1 MPAPTAQLT
10 HPRPPGDHGAC
21 PGPGGSPMRVLV
33 VEDERRLAAA
43 LKRGLEAEGFAT
55 DVALDGTD
63 GLWLATEN
71 DYDGIILDIMLP
83 GVNGFQICDRLRK
96 AGDWTPILML
106 TAKDGEYDQAEALD
120 GGADGY
126 LVKPFSYVVLVAQLR
141 AVMRRGRPA
150 RPAELA
156 LGDLRLDP
164 STRRCRRGRT
174 ELELTPKEF
183 SLLEY
188 LLRRPGEVVSKTEL
202 LDHVWDFAFDG
213 DHNVVE
219 VHISALRRKVDQPFD
234 RRSIETVRGAGYRL
248 VPDLEPAVSADENLL
263 RAVK

>member
-1 MPAPTAQLT
+1 MPVPTDQSA
-10 HPRPPGDHGAC
+10 HARPSTDRGASSDAD
-21 PGPGGSPMRVLV
+21 GSPVRVLV
-33 VEDERRLAAA
+33 VEDEKRLAAA

-83 GVNGFQICDRLRK
+83 GINGFQICDRLRE

-141 AVMRRGRPA
+141 AVMRRGRPE
-150 RPAELA
+150 RPVELVV
-156 LGDLRLDP
+156 GDLCLDP

-188 LLRRPGEVVSKTEL
+188 LLRRPGEVVSKAEL

-213 DHNVVE
+213 DQNVVE

-234 RRSIETVRGAGYRL
+234 RRSIQTVRGAGYRL
-248 VPDLEPAVSADENLL
+248 VPDLEPASSADECAP
-263 RAVK
+263 RAVT